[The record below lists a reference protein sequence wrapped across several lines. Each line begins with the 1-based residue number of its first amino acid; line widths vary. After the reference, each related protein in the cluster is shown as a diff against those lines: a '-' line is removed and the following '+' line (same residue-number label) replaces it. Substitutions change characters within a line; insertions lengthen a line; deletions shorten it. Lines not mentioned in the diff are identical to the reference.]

1 MLLYQCN
8 RNVVSSKKGEA
19 VQNQALKNARI
30 RAGLTQAQLAESCG
44 LAVQHYQRY
53 EYGKVE
59 PSVLVA
65 IRIADALGVEDI
77 RTLFG

>member
-1 MLLYQCN
+1 M
-8 RNVVSSKKGEA
+8 
-19 VQNQALKNARI
+19 QNQALKNARI

-77 RTLFG
+77 RALFSGSGNL

>member
-1 MLLYQCN
+1 VLLYQCN

-59 PSVLVA
+59 PRVLVA